1 MSRFL
6 RDFRLI
12 PIVLVAVGC
21 LFALKA
27 MGLFFDG
34 GYVMRGAGETTVVAS
49 MSAGPTTQLAS
60 PSAPLNPAAPTPPG
74 SPMKGW
80 MQETFFPETT
90 GSVKVKTQSITREK
104 EREQDSG
111 IVTGSAAPP
120 KPKPPEAE
128 KPGPKNPPPDPGG
141 TKVQLEQRVVS
152 PAERAILE
160 RLQERRSELDARA
173 RELEMRENL
182 LKSAEKK
189 LETQNAE
196 QKSSSDPKP
205 GASAAKKEESAEARF
220 KSVVTMYETMK
231 PKDAAKIFDRL
242 DMRVLIDV
250 ASTMKPQIM
259 AAILAQMS
267 PEAAERL
274 TVEMATRGDKPA
286 GDANLPK
293 IEGKPTP

>member
-1 MSRFL
+1 MNRLL
-6 RDFRLI
+6 REFRLI

-27 MGLFFDG
+27 LGIAFDG
-34 GYVMRGAGETTVVAS
+34 GYLLRGRGDMPIVAS
-49 MSAGPTTQLAS
+49 LSGGPTTTLAS
-60 PSAPLNPAAPTPPG
+60 PSAPLNPAPPA

-80 MQETFFPETT
+80 MQETFFPEAT
-90 GSVKVKTQSITREK
+90 GSVKVQTQRVTRDK
-104 EREQDSG
+104 DKDDAA

-120 KPKPPEAE
+120 KPKPPEEE

-141 TKVQLEQRVVS
+141 TRVNLDQKIVS
-152 PAERAILE
+152 PSERAILE
-160 RLQERRSELDARA
+160 RLQDRRNELDARA

-189 LETQNAE
+189 LETQGTE
-196 QKSSSDPKP
+196 QKAAAAADPKGGP
-205 GASAAKKEESAEARF
+205 TKSKDEVAEARF
-220 KSVVTMYETMK
+220 KSVITMYENMK

-242 DMRVLIDV
+242 DIRVLIEV

-259 AAILAQMS
+259 SAILASMS

-274 TVEMATRGDKPA
+274 TVEMATRTTDRPSNEA
-286 GDANLPK
+286 SLPK
-293 IEGKPTP
+293 IEGKPAN